1 MPATRLP
8 MSRNRAGFTLVELM
22 IVVAIIG
29 ILASL
34 AIPAFSRYVKKARTA
49 EAVGHLNREWAGSLT
64 YYVTDH
70 VTPTGTVLP
79 RDFPGPSAAWANAS
93 ECACLP
99 AQRCPG
105 GNPVWASDGVW
116 LALMFSI
123 PDAHQYMPG
132 YSGSGEGTSAQFTA
146 YVKGDLDCD
155 GTLAEFI
162 RQGRVN
168 SLGDPVG
175 HVQPYIINELE

>member
-1 MPATRLP
+1 
-8 MSRNRAGFTLVELM
+8 M

-29 ILASL
+29 LLSAI

-49 EAVGHLNREWAGSLT
+49 EAVGHLNKEWAGSLS

-70 VTPTGTVLP
+70 VAPGGAVLP
-79 RDFPGPSAAWANAS
+79 REFPGPSGAWANAS

-99 AQRCPG
+99 GQRCPG
-105 GNPVWASDGVW
+105 GNPVWGSDPVW
-116 LALMFSI
+116 LSLMFSI

-132 YSGSGEGTSAQFTA
+132 YSGSGEGLTALFTA

-155 GTLAEFI
+155 GTLAQFF
-162 RQGRVN
+162 RQGKVS

-175 HVQPYIINELE
+175 HFQPYILNELE